1 MNMSAWKRSIIGAGR
16 TSAMPIM
23 TYPGLALTG
32 DRVID
37 VVRSG
42 RKQAAVIAALAE
54 RYPAAAAAVAFMDLS
69 VEAEAFGADVVFAD
83 YEVPTV
89 TGRIVED
96 AASAAALAV
105 PAVGAKRT
113 GEYLDGLTRAAG
125 AVNDRP
131 VFGSCIGPFSL
142 AGRLLDVNDALIM
155 THTDPDLLHA
165 VLEKCTEFL
174 LAYAAATRAAG
185 ADGMLM
191 AEPLA
196 GLLSPAACD
205 TFSSV
210 YIRRVVAAVRGE
222 TFAFVLHN
230 CGNTRRLVA
239 SMASTGADAL
249 HFGNAITMADNIPQV
264 PPDMA
269 VCGNLDPAAVF
280 GTGTPDEVEAATLAL
295 LEAMRPWPN
304 FVLSSGCDIPPGTPL
319 ANLDRFFEALAR
331 FNGESGTR
339 RAASPIPGPGLR

>member
-1 MNMSAWKRSIIGAGR
+1 MNMLDWKRSIIAAER
-16 TSAMPIM
+16 TSAIPIM

-32 DRVID
+32 QRVID

-42 RKQAAVIAALAE
+42 RNQATVIAALAE
-54 RYPAAAAAVAFMDLS
+54 RYPAAAAVAFMDLS
-69 VEAEAFGADVVFAD
+69 VEAEAFGANIVFAEH
-83 YEVPTV
+83 EVPTV

-105 PAVGAKRT
+105 PAVGASRT
-113 GEYLDGLTRAAG
+113 GEYLDGLARAVG

-142 AGRLLDVNDALIM
+142 AGRLLDVNEALIM
-155 THTDPDLLHA
+155 TLTEPDLLHA

-174 LAYAAATRAAG
+174 LAYAAAIRAAG
-185 ADGMLM
+185 ADGMVM

-205 TFSSV
+205 AFSTTYV
-210 YIRRVVAAVRGE
+210 RRVVEAVRGE
-222 TFAFVLHN
+222 AFAYVLHN
-230 CGNTRRLVA
+230 CGNTTGLVD

-249 HFGNAITMADNIPQV
+249 HFGNAITMADNIAKV
-264 PPDMA
+264 PPDMLA
-269 VCGNLDPAAVF
+269 CGNLDPAAVLLA
-280 GTGTPDEVEAATLAL
+280 GTPEEVEAATLAL

-319 ANLDRFFEALAR
+319 ANLDRFFAALAR
-331 FNGESGTR
+331 FNGEG
-339 RAASPIPGPGLR
+339 RA